1 MASSY
6 LNKVLNRAERKLV
19 IATAVRK
26 LRKFKDKFDAI
37 AVTGSSGLLIG
48 PAVADKLDKDLILV
62 RKDKDNSHS
71 CLSIEY
77 DGISQPNMRY
87 IILDDIVASGDTIR
101 AIHRKMNENFFD
113 VKFDYV
119 GLYLY
124 NQNSESFSYRRD
136 KLAFHMREHITIAAG
151 KE

>member
-26 LRKFKDKFDAI
+26 LRKIKDKFDAI

-48 PAVADKLDKDLILV
+48 PAVADKLDKELILV

-71 CLSIEY
+71 CLAIEH
-77 DGISQPNMRY
+77 DGISQLDVRY
-87 IILDDIVASGDTIR
+87 IILDDMVASGDTVR
-101 AIHRKMNENFFD
+101 AIHRKISENGYG
-113 VKFDYV
+113 VNFDYV

-124 NQNSESFSYRRD
+124 NQNAESFSYRHD
-136 KLAFHMREHITIAAG
+136 KLAFHKREHIAILAG
-151 KE
+151 RE